1 MARRTHFRSAASLR
15 PVRCG
20 QRSNI
25 ARCRGYRNHAAF
37 AKKAFGELV
46 TEWYAVSMSTSTESA
61 ALDRVL
67 EPVADILTPEVAQG
81 IADMRADPQ
90 LQARLDEL
98 ASKAN
103 QGQLTESERQ
113 EYKDYVDAIDFIGIF
128 QAKARAVLART
139 TPA

>member
-1 MARRTHFRSAASLR
+1 
-15 PVRCG
+15 
-20 QRSNI
+20 
-25 ARCRGYRNHAAF
+25 
-37 AKKAFGELV
+37 
-46 TEWYAVSMSTSTESA
+46 MSTSTESA